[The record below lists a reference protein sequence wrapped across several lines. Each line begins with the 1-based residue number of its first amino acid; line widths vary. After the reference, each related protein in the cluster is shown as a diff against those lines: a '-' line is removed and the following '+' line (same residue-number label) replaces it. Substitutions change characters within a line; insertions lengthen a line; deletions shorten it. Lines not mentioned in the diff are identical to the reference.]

1 MNFLAFEYVV
11 YNFYNVIATL
21 VCTLTWFLVKVSFWS
36 LFEVKQQS
44 CGEDEIE
51 VSFYDIVHWI
61 IP

>member
-1 MNFLAFEYVV
+1 V
-11 YNFYNVIATL
+11 YNFYNVIGTL

-36 LFEVKQQS
+36 LFEVKQQ
-44 CGEDEIE
+44 CHRME